1 MTEKEVYGMECR
13 HQVELEGQGEVTF
26 VACAS
31 DPGAEET
38 ADAVFWLERD
48 GEMQS
53 RGCWNI

>member
-13 HQVELEGQGEVTF
+13 HQAELEGEVTF
-26 VACAS
+26 VACAP
-31 DPGAEET
+31 DPGAKET
-38 ADAVFWLERD
+38 EDAVFWLERD